1 MSVHL
6 RNITKHLLNLKRIGL
21 FLEGHATV
29 EVSDEDA
36 AKVAGHPLL
45 EATPATKAP
54 AKAKAAT
61 KAPAKAKAATK
72 APAKAKAATKAPAK
86 AATTAPVAVSSPVA
100 EPAGFMGGTS
110 PIQKDGEQK

>member
-21 FLEGHATV
+21 FLEGHSTV

-45 EATPATKAP
+45 EATPAK
-54 AKAKAAT
+54 
-61 KAPAKAKAATK
+61 
-72 APAKAKAATKAPAK
+72 KAPAK
-86 AATTAPVAVSSPVA
+86 AAAKKAPVKAATAAPLAVSSPVA

-110 PIQKDGEQK
+110 PIQKDGE

>member
-21 FLEGHATV
+21 FLEGHSTV

-45 EATPATKAP
+45 EATPAKKAP
-54 AKAKAAT
+54 AEAPAKKAAT
-61 KAPAKAKAATK
+61 STVTKAA
-72 APAKAKAATKAPAK
+72 
-86 AATTAPVAVSSPVA
+86 AVSSPVA

-110 PIQKDGEQK
+110 PIQKDGE